1 MSNEGLDT
9 LVQVARS
16 LASVSGEQA
25 ILERIVDEAVRLTN
39 ADGAT
44 LYVVKENALHFE
56 IVRNRSL
63 KIGFGGT
70 SGTELP
76 ESFVPISLDE
86 QAEGRV
92 VLHVVQSGETANIP
106 DAYNSDFDF
115 SGTYAMDKKMN
126 YRSQSFLTVGMFNRE
141 LEPIGVLQLINA
153 TDPATK
159 QVKSFSER
167 QQSLVEA
174 LAGMGG
180 AVMKNAILH
189 TELSELLDSFM
200 KLIAEAVDAKS
211 PYTGG
216 HCRRVPDLVMDFA
229 YSIHEVEDGPFGSVR
244 FSEADMHELHV
255 AGWLHDIGKICI
267 PEYVMDKATKLETIY
282 DRIHE
287 VKARFELAKREAE
300 VTLLKQVI
308 SGELTVDD
316 YQEQYAVICGE
327 LDADCSFIEIS
338 NIGGEFMRDAD
349 IERIGSIAK
358 RQITFDGRSESL
370 LPQEFVDNLCI
381 RKGTLTHDE
390 REKIR
395 DHMRITIDMLEAL
408 PFPKHLQRVPE
419 FAGGHHET
427 MIGTGY
433 PKGLTRAQMSIQAR
447 MMAIADVFEALT
459 AADRPYKP
467 AKKLSEAMTIMGY
480 MKKDHH
486 LDPDLFNEFVRNEV
500 YLTFANKYMAP
511 HLIDEIDKDALM
523 AIQPK
528 AL

>member
-1 MSNEGLDT
+1 MSIDVLDS

-16 LASVSGEQA
+16 LASVDGEQA
-25 ILERIVDEAVRLTN
+25 VLEMVVDEALRLTN

-44 LYVVKENALHFE
+44 LYVVKEDLLQFE
-56 IVRNRSL
+56 IVRNQSL
-63 KIGFGGT
+63 DIRFGGN
-70 SGTELP
+70 SGTTLP
-76 ESFVPISLDE
+76 SGFAPIPLH
-86 QAEGRV
+86 AEDAGRV
-92 VLHVVQSGETANIP
+92 VLHVIKSGQTANIA

-115 SGTYAMDKKMN
+115 SGTYAMDKRME

-153 TDPATK
+153 TDPESNTV
-159 QVKSFSER
+159 QPFSPV
-167 QQSLVEA
+167 QQALVEA

-189 TELSELLDSFM
+189 TELSELLDAFM

-216 HCRRVPDLVMDFA
+216 HCRRVPDLVMEFA
-229 YSIHEVEDGPFGSVR
+229 RSIHDTEDGPFASLK

-282 DRIHE
+282 DRIQDVE
-287 VKARFELAKREAE
+287 TRFELAKSEVELEMLRSIVAGTSQESAE
-300 VTLLKQVI
+300 KECKEKWAILDD
-308 SGELTVDD
+308 ELRFLSV
-316 YQEQYAVICGE
+316 C
-327 LDADCSFIEIS
+327 
-338 NIGGEFMRDAD
+338 NIGGEYMHDAD
-349 IERIGSIAK
+349 IVRIQDIAK
-358 RQITFDGRSESL
+358 RSITIQGVRQPILSEDH
-370 LPQEFVDNLCI
+370 VDNLCI

-395 DHMRITIDMLEAL
+395 DHMRITIDMLESM
-408 PFPKHLQRVPE
+408 PFPKYLQRVPE

-433 PKGLTRAQMSIQAR
+433 PKGLTKSEMSVQAR

-459 AADRPYKP
+459 ASDRPYKK
-467 AKKLSEAMTIMGY
+467 AKKLSEAMRIMGF

-486 LDPDLFNEFVRNEV
+486 LDPELFNEFVRNEV
-500 YLTFANKYMAP
+500 YLTFANKYMSP
-511 HLIDEIDKDALM
+511 DLIDSIDKERLL
-523 AIQPK
+523 AIEPK
-528 AL
+528 PLH